1 MAVIRAK
8 LFQTAYGQN
17 VMNVL
22 HFDVPDFVSSML
34 PTIAASIRDN
44 WINNVR
50 AVQTANLLY
59 TRINLSRPNGSE
71 VPYDLV
77 ISITGAASAQNE
89 MVPYFCH
96 LLQLRTA
103 APGRTGRGRVYMAMV
118 NPLLHFQGTLTPP
131 FAALWNTPIAN
142 IIAAFGPS
150 GSQPYFLSVNPH
162 TSSESPHHVTSINV
176 GPFTAV
182 QRRRNIGVGT

>member
-1 MAVIRAK
+1 MAVIRCK

-22 HFDVPDFVSSML
+22 HFHVPDFVESMI
-34 PTIAASIRDN
+34 PTIATDIRDN
-44 WINNVR
+44 WINSVR

-59 TRINLSRPNGSE
+59 TRINLSKVDNSM
-71 VPYDLV
+71 VPYDLA
-77 ISITGAASAQNE
+77 IAINGAASAQNE

-103 APGRTGRGRVYMAMV
+103 AAGRRGRGRVYMAMV

-142 IIAAFGPS
+142 IMAAFGPG
-150 GSQPYFLSVNPH
+150 GSKPYSLCVNPH
-162 TSSESPHHVTSINV
+162 STTEDPKDVQSISV
-176 GPFTAV
+176 GPYTAV